1 MDYAINKCYMCK
13 NLKHICYFVKYAK
26 VYKSCNLCRDKLKI
40 KKRFIQANYHPNS
53 AVFSLYK
60 Y

>member
-1 MDYAINKCYMCK
+1 MGYSIIKCYKCK

-26 VYKSCNLCRDKLKI
+26 VCKSCNLCRDKIKI
-40 KKRFIQANYHPNS
+40 MKRSIQANYHPNS
-53 AVFSLYK
+53 VVFSLYK